1 MAKKEFSGATRKLFT
16 STSNKTPDE
25 EKPQEKQETTPTNTD
40 NKAKPQKKSDEEN
53 EIQEEKAPEIRAKS
67 TSKAQTNTEERV
79 GQEEQLNI
87 KTDHSLGVKDASMK
101 VLMTKAEKERLW
113 SFCEEPLCPYKSPSD
128 LARVAI
134 SALLDSEEKILE
146 EHKKEFEKI
155 RNRLSRN

>member
-1 MAKKEFSGATRKLFT
+1 MAKKEFTGATRKLFT
-16 STSNKTPDE
+16 STSNRTPDE
-25 EKPQEKQETTPTNTD
+25 EKPQEKQESASTNTD
-40 NKAKPQKKSDEEN
+40 SKIKPQKKGDEAN
-53 EIQEEKAPEIRAKS
+53 EKQEEAPGKRANS

-79 GQEEQLNI
+79 GQGGKLSI
-87 KTDHSLGVKDASMK
+87 KADPSMGVKDASMK

-128 LARVAI
+128 LARAAI